1 VSSTASASATAVTRT
16 SWSAQIV
23 PLIVSLVISI
33 PILALASWGDESET
47 NPLRRFFVTLAV
59 AGGCGLIVFLWAVP
73 RAEASARIA
82 PVLAVLALVTLPAF
96 WLGVTAVLA
105 VGAITAARRSPTRSL
120 TTAASTVAAGLAL
133 IAVVIVVSIS
143 F

>member
-1 VSSTASASATAVTRT
+1 MSSTGSASATAVTRT
-16 SWSAQIV
+16 AWSAQIV
-23 PLIVSLVISI
+23 PLIVSLVISM
-33 PILALASWGDESET
+33 PILTLASWGDESET

>member
-1 VSSTASASATAVTRT
+1 MSSTGSASATAVTRT
-16 SWSAQIV
+16 AWSAQIV
-23 PLIVSLVISI
+23 PLIVSLVISM
-33 PILALASWGDESET
+33 PILTLASWGDESET

-82 PVLAVLALVTLPAF
+82 RVLAVLALVTLPAF